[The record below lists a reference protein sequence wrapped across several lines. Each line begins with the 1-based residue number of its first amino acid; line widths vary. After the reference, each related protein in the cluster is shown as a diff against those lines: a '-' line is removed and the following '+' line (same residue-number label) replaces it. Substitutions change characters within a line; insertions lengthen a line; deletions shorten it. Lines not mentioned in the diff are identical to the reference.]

1 MSQGIISAQTLYLRY
16 FLRFLSGALSRIV
29 TRAGNSGFTTLENA
43 LFMDRINDVSFTIG
57 DRLVIVIDHQL

>member
-29 TRAGNSGFTTLENA
+29 TRAGNSGKDLGKKWFAFSKMEKVSVVSIINA
-43 LFMDRINDVSFTIG
+43 ISGLI
-57 DRLVIVIDHQL
+57 